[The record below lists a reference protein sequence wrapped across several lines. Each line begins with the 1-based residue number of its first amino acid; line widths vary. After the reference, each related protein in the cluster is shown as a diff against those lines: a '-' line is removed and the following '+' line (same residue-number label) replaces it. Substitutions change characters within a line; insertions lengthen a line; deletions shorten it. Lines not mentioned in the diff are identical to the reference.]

1 MQLVGDYR
9 GNIAR
14 DRINEKLEEG
24 WNVVAMTSY
33 NDFDDSRVIVVYQAD
48 ESESKEEEE
57 SEE

>member
-9 GNIAR
+9 GDTAR

-24 WNVVAMTSY
+24 WAVVAMTSY
-33 NDFDDSRVIVVYQAD
+33 NDMGESRVIVVYQAD
-48 ESESKEEEE
+48 ESELKEEEE

>member
-1 MQLVGDYR
+1 MQLVADYR

-14 DRINEKLEEG
+14 DKINEKLEEG

-33 NDFDDSRVIVVYQAD
+33 NYFDDSRVIVVYQAD
-48 ESESKEEEE
+48 ESELEEE